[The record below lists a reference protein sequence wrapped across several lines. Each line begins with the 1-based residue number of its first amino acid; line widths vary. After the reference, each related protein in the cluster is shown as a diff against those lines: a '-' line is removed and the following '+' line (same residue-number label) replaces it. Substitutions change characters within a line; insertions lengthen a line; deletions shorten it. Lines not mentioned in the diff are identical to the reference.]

1 MSAMSAYKT
10 NKHENGK
17 YKTDKYLYLKILKRV
32 ANIEI

>member
-1 MSAMSAYKT
+1 MSEYKI

-17 YKTDKYLYLKILKRV
+17 CKTNKYLYLKILKKV